1 MALVMLIFCIGVIA
15 SMWRILKKSDEEGFN
30 QKYGA
35 LRETDYLTSKIG
47 LYWKVL
53 INIRWV
59 ATIVILVALRGSFA
73 SQLLIL
79 LVISTLFQALH
90 LYISRVTVPFANEV
104 AVSIYIYLLMALA
117 STDEIQARNMLGW
130 ALVGVVGGAVG
141 LNALQAV
148 ITDGRWLS
156 LRVRLS
162 HRVKAWWQYSRN
174 TTVQLLPLAAS
185 PYPK

>member
-73 SQLLIL
+73 S
-79 LVISTLFQALH
+79 
-90 LYISRVTVPFANEV
+90 
-104 AVSIYIYLLMALA
+104 
-117 STDEIQARNMLGW
+117 
-130 ALVGVVGGAVG
+130 
-141 LNALQAV
+141 
-148 ITDGRWLS
+148 
-156 LRVRLS
+156 
-162 HRVKAWWQYSRN
+162 
-174 TTVQLLPLAAS
+174 
-185 PYPK
+185 